1 MKRRW
6 IIFGTALALYAALM
20 GVARVITTR
29 QAQRSTEAQLD
40 NAILDYRATVAG
52 AIDTMLGSIARQAVR
67 ELGRAE
73 PRPMEEIGALAK
85 RLDIDELNV
94 VDRTGEIIASNDPHC
109 MGVHQADNPVTAP
122 FLALTNGTV
131 VSVSQPFRPHAH
143 NPAVRAK
150 YLAVAFPGG
159 DGYVQVGLD
168 ERHLGEM
175 LPVILDY
182 VFDEWMLGRTGF
194 LLCANDDT
202 DVLVSNPARHR
213 DEARTLAETGF
224 DEAAAAPYEVVGN
237 ADRGSTFKQ
246 RIYGETCDCRNYLFG
261 GHRFVPVL
269 PEREFYD
276 TRTIFGS
283 VFGVLLF
290 LVLGAAAWGTDRI
303 LRDKDR
309 LKAFYDA
316 EDARRRSEMEIA
328 KTIQTS
334 ALPGKVP
341 PNPVFRLA
349 ASMTPARDVGGDFYD
364 HFRYDATHIA
374 FLVAD
379 VSGKGITA
387 ALYMMTAKD
396 ILRNKLL
403 ATRDGAAAFDSANAD
418 LCRNNPAS
426 MFLTA
431 WGGILDTA
439 TGRLQYINAG
449 HNPPL
454 VRRAD
459 GTVEWLREKS
469 GPMLAVLPGT
479 AYKLRTATLAPGDTL
494 FLYTDGVTE
503 AMDPTGALF
512 GETRLEETLRAAP
525 TGEPESVCRMVR
537 AAVTAFAAGAP
548 AADDLTVLAVQ
559 PTPLPRRRT
568 RIFPANRNGI
578 SDSSDYLD
586 ECLAAAPSSLSPLSA
601 PLHVMLDEVVSN
613 VVNYAGA
620 TVFEVT
626 AEFSSTRASL
636 TVSDNGKPYVPFAH
650 ADPDTS
656 LPADAR
662 PIGGLGI
669 LIVKKT
675 ADAVTYRRENGHNV
689 LCFEK
694 VVGGKAQAETEP
706 KA

>member
-6 IIFGTALALYAALM
+6 IVFGTALALYAALM

-29 QAQRSTEAQLD
+29 QAERSTEAQLD
-40 NAILDYRATVAG
+40 NAMFDYRATVAG
-52 AIDTMLGSIARQAVR
+52 AIDTMLGSVARQAVR

-73 PRPMEEIGALAK
+73 PRSMEDIEALA
-85 RLDIDELNV
+85 RHLDIDEINV
-94 VDRTGEIIASNDPHC
+94 VDRTGKIIASNDPHC
-109 MGVHQADNPVTAP
+109 LGVEMADNPVTAP
-122 FLALTNGTV
+122 FLALTNGSV
-131 VSVSQPFRPHAH
+131 MSVSQPFRPHAH

-159 DGYVQVGLD
+159 DGFVQVGLD
-168 ERHLGEM
+168 ARHLGEM

-182 VFDEWMLGRTGF
+182 VFDAWALGRTGF
-194 LLCANDDT
+194 FLCANDDT
-202 DVLVSNPARHR
+202 DLLVSNPSRHR

-237 ADRGSTFKQ
+237 ADRGRTFKQ
-246 RIYGETCDCRNYLFG
+246 RIFGETCDCRNYLFG

-276 TRTIFGS
+276 TRTIFGA

-316 EDARRRSEMEIA
+316 EDARRRREMDIA

-387 ALYMMTAKD
+387 ALYMMTSKD

-403 ATRDGAAAFDSANAD
+403 AMRDGAAAFDSANAD

-439 TGRLQYINAG
+439 TGRLQYVNAG

-459 GTVEWLREKS
+459 GTVEWLRGKS
-469 GPMLAVLPGT
+469 GPMLAIVPG
-479 AYKLRTATLAPGDTL
+479 ASYKLHTAVLAPGDTL

-512 GETRLEETLRAAP
+512 GERRLEETLRAAP
-525 TGEPESVCRMVR
+525 AGEPESVCRMVR
-537 AAVTAFAAGAP
+537 DAVDAFAAGAP

-559 PTPLPRRRT
+559 LNQPRRT
-568 RIFPANRNGI
+568 RIFPSNLNGI
-578 SDSSDYLD
+578 SDSSAFLD
-586 ECLAAAPSSLSPLSA
+586 ECLAAAPSSLAPLSA

-626 AEFSSTRASL
+626 FEFSSTRASL

-650 ADPDTS
+650 ADPDIS
-656 LPADAR
+656 LPAESR

-675 ADAVTYRRENGHNV
+675 ADAVTYHRENGHNV

-694 VVGGKAQAETEP
+694 VVGGNVQAAALSKP
-706 KA
+706 